1 MFILICREGKS
12 WISSESFRAQSDKAV
27 SATSNQRT
35 SSVFTSQW
43 HIVGAPDGQ
52 VVFGSQICDSFA
64 ASRCLA
70 GQRSVHSLRTPQ
82 ARPRGSKYDG
92 FVCSL
97 VGESG
102 GQVVG
107 LRNFGVAFWYW
118 CVFNHVFCFSLFGM
132 MIPIDYRFNSIYHT
146 FGGVEIKNQLGAML
160 ATRRLS
166 VYGGRP
172 LARVIRES
180 SAQGAGLSTRT

>member
-1 MFILICREGKS
+1 
-12 WISSESFRAQSDKAV
+12 
-27 SATSNQRT
+27 
-35 SSVFTSQW
+35 
-43 HIVGAPDGQ
+43 
-52 VVFGSQICDSFA
+52 
-64 ASRCLA
+64 
-70 GQRSVHSLRTPQ
+70 
-82 ARPRGSKYDG
+82 
-92 FVCSL
+92 
-97 VGESG
+97 
-102 GQVVG
+102 
-107 LRNFGVAFWYW
+107 
-118 CVFNHVFCFSLFGM
+118 M